1 MRHTAPGQGPEG
13 FRDSPVRD
21 QLAYIHAEQML
32 DRYGITYVY
41 QHPEVLL
48 GIAPGSSLADRTRA
62 SYLGLGYRV
71 PDAYAGI
78 SMGDGSHGTDGLLAR
93 VVEAYRILD
102 EIFAPHRAASAGRQ
116 GTQPHS
122 YRPTSR
128 RSYGPR
134 SPPRSGYF

>member
-1 MRHTAPGQGPEG
+1 MRHTAPGPGPEG
-13 FRDSPVRD
+13 FQDSPARD

-62 SYLGLGYRV
+62 SYLGLGYGA
-71 PDAYAGI
+71 PETYAGT

-102 EIFAPHRAASAGRQ
+102 EIFAPHRAASVGRQ

-122 YRPTSR
+122 YRRTSG
-128 RSYGPR
+128 RSYGPHCP
-134 SPPRSGYF
+134 SRSGYF